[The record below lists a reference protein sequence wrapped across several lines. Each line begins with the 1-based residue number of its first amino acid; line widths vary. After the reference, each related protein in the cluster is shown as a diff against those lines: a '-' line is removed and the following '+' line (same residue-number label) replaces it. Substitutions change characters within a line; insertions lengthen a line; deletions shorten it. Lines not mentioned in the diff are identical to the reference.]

1 MTSEKSVHLQAPA
14 KINLGLLVLAKRS
27 DGYHDIQTV
36 FLALDWF
43 DQISISPFS
52 SISMTCSDPT
62 LPTDERN
69 LVMRAA
75 LLLAERCSISFGAAI
90 HLEKNLPHG
99 AGLGSG
105 SSDAAATLMGLTE
118 FWSCEVSTEEL
129 LAIAAELGSDVPFF
143 LDPRPAIGEGRGER
157 LTYIDEISSGSDV
170 VSELFLAVITPP
182 LIVSTE
188 EAYSLVRSRLDTEPA
203 SLGPILK
210 GFVDGWQSG
219 LSNDFE
225 KPIFKRYPELND
237 IKQRLIDEGAMYSS
251 LSGSGSAVFG
261 LFESE
266 EKATRALD
274 SSGYDGWV
282 GSPINT

>member
-14 KINLGLLVLAKRS
+14 KINLALRVLAKRS

-36 FLALDWF
+36 FLALDWY
-43 DQISISPFS
+43 DQISISPSS

-62 LPTDERN
+62 LPTDDLN

-75 LLLAERCSISFGAAI
+75 LLLAKRCAISSGAAI
-90 HLEKNLPHG
+90 HLEKNLPYG

-105 SSDAAATLMGLTE
+105 SSDAAATLMGLAE
-118 FWSCEVSTEEL
+118 FWNCKVSPDEL
-129 LAIAAELGSDVPFF
+129 AVIAAELGSDVPFF

-157 LTYIDEISSGSDV
+157 LTYIDEIFSGSDV
-170 VSELFLAVITPP
+170 VSKLFLTIITPP
-182 LIVSTE
+182 LMVSTE
-188 EAYSLVRSRLDTEPA
+188 KAYSLVRSSKEIEPA
-203 SLGPILK
+203 LVVAILK
-210 GFVDGWQSG
+210 GSVDGWQSG

-225 KPIFKRYPELND
+225 EPLFKRYPELRD

-261 LFESE
+261 LFESK
-266 EKATRALD
+266 EKARNALD
-274 SSGYDGWV
+274 SSEYDGWV